1 MARTA
6 GLESRMMSTK
16 EVVDH
21 HLSSFGAGD
30 LEGVLSDYAS
40 DAVLFIPGGP
50 KKGTAEIKRVFE
62 ELIAEFGKPGA
73 SFAVQE
79 LSVEGHYA
87 YLLWSADTADNRYEL
102 ATDTFVIQDGKIV
115 AQSFAAKITARKQW

>member
-1 MARTA
+1 
-6 GLESRMMSTK
+6 MMSTK

-40 DAVLFIPGGP
+40 DAILFMPGGP
-50 KKGTAEIKRVFE
+50 KKGAAEIRRVFE
-62 ELIAEFGKPGA
+62 ELLAEFGKPGA
-73 SFAVQE
+73 SFAVQQ

-87 YLLWSADTADNRYEL
+87 YLLWSAETADNRYEL

-115 AQSFAAKITARKQW
+115 AQSLAAKTTARNQ